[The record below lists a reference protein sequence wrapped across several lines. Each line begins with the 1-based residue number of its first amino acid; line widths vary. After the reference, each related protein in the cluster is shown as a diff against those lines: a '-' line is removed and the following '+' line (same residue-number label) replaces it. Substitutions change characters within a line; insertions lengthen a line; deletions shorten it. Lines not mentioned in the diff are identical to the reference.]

1 MGKDGLLTYFLTTI
15 SKDSRCLSVFQEM
28 EGKAMSKMRHM
39 SAEASSETVERITA
53 VPAPGD

>member
-1 MGKDGLLTYFLTTI
+1 
-15 SKDSRCLSVFQEM
+15 M